1 MNSVWFSNGVR
12 DSFGGLRTV
21 FYCLFLL
28 LPLYSVSEGPAKAQ
42 GQPHEAGM
50 GAPPPPLL
58 EAHARFTAF
67 SSPERRLFG
76 TLPVAGYLAAAK
88 PFWNTVLP
96 LLVTPEVGY
105 KDLAMFQQ
113 WRLEGG

>member
-1 MNSVWFSNGVR
+1 MARFWFSNGVK
-12 DSFGGLRTV
+12 DSFGSLRTV

-28 LPLYSVSEGPAKAQ
+28 LPFYSVSESPAKSP

-58 EAHARFTAF
+58 ESHPRLTTF
-67 SSPERRLFG
+67 SSPERRLLG
-76 TLPVAGYLAAAK
+76 TLPVTGYLAAVK

-96 LLVTPEVGY
+96 LFVTPEVRY

-113 WRLEGG
+113 WQLEGG